1 MKKSTANK
9 TLNSERLPA
18 VVSNK
23 AKVSLSPVPSSVVLE
38 VLDSAID
45 KKRGK
50 SHVYWAGR
58 SKDDTIVH
66 IENSK
71 RSYKR
76 SYRTNK

>member
-9 TLNSERLPA
+9 ILNGERLPA
-18 VVSNK
+18 IISNK
-23 AKVSLSPVPSSVVLE
+23 AKVSLPPVPSNVVLE

-45 KKRGK
+45 KKREK
-50 SHVYWAGR
+50 RHVYWARR

-66 IENSK
+66 IEKNSK
-71 RSYKR
+71 RFYK